1 MPKTKLKIID
11 ATIRELKKELKTKK
25 VIFGPKV
32 TLKKVKKDKDNIDKI
47 YIVSDCSE
55 ETIKL
60 FQKAKVKNK
69 IIKLDLDREEL
80 KELCN
85 KKFNI
90 SVISILKRKELKKKE
105 ETKEKKDIKNKKTK
119 EKKTQEKEK

>member
-1 MPKTKLKIID
+1 MSKTKEKIID
-11 ATIRELKKELKTKK
+11 IAIKELKKELKTKK
-25 VIFGPKV
+25 AIFGPKV
-32 TLKKVKKDKDNIDKI
+32 TLKEIKKDKDNIDKI
-47 YIVSDCSE
+47 YVVNDCSE

-90 SVISILKRKELKKKE
+90 SVISILKRKE
-105 ETKEKKDIKNKKTK
+105 IKNK
-119 EKKTQEKEK
+119 EEAKKKNKK